1 MKLSRPDYCFVT
13 ARFSGATGLAV
24 AHEYFVVTKHHF
36 SRQLTRA
43 HVGHGLFGAERQFLG
58 GDILDVAGQRPLG
71 DRGAAR
77 RRGDQAS
84 LGHTIGGARMP
95 SRAAA
100 SSAGPGRIWFA
111 QPAIVVGPA
120 SSRTVALTGTWNVGG
135 SLTAP
140 MVRDRA
146 ALLRHFRFSFL
157 RWAKRN
163 YKWTAGAARYHWFGD
178 CTQCGGNGCELC
190 NETGSGDFW
199 HPHLN
204 ILIPGQGYIEN
215 VEDYFKPMRIFIAKY
230 LRKLVEDSIQK
241 TNAHLKQ
248 YPYDEEY
255 CQLLDYYIMLLRRV
269 RESEMNVNYSYVK
282 KGEEKMMMNRVK
294 YVTRSTFRIFD
305 EEVKNVLHRF
315 RNAVVWGWK
324 KNETEEEE
332 EEALTLQKFCPH
344 CLEHGKK
351 EKIHWSSID
360 GYKHGQFI
368 KPIYIQDGT
377 TGKRRQSAVFTI
389 KEPGGN
395 DGDYPDGRE
404 YSRIRISRATEK
416 TSWGTIMS
424 KSIRH
429 PIL

>member
-1 MKLSRPDYCFVT
+1 MGYL
-13 ARFSGATGLAV
+13 
-24 AHEYFVVTKHHF
+24 VVTIPEDYRF
-36 SRQLTRA
+36 YFFNPE
-43 HVGHGLFGAERQFLG
+43 V
-58 GDILDVAGQRPLG
+58 
-71 DRGAAR
+71 
-77 RRGDQAS
+77 
-84 LGHTIGGARMP
+84 
-95 SRAAA
+95 
-100 SSAGPGRIWFA
+100 
-111 QPAIVVGPA
+111 
-120 SSRTVALTGTWNVGG
+120 
-135 SLTAP
+135 
-140 MVRDRA
+140 
-146 ALLRHFRFSFL
+146 LRHFRFTFL
-157 RWAKRN
+157 RWVKRN
-163 YKWTAGAARYHWFGD
+163 YKWSAGAARYHWFGD

-215 VEDYFKPMRIFIAKY
+215 VEDHFKPMRIFIAKY
-230 LRKLVEDSIQK
+230 LRKLVENSIQK
-241 TNAHLKQ
+241 TNAHLEQ

-351 EKIHWSSID
+351 EKIHWSNID